1 MEYVRFALCALCILI
16 GLFITFVGVF
26 GFYKFKFILNRMHS
40 AAIIDTL
47 GLFFIILGLVIAHG
61 FPVNNGVLDVTSIK
75 LCCVVLFLWLTSPVC
90 SHVLA
95 KLIYMTN
102 ANTDKETEE
111 VDIDNEGRVIKH
123 D

>member
-47 GLFFIILGLVIAHG
+47 GLFFIVLGLVIAHG
-61 FPVNNGVLDVTSIK
+61 FPVNDGVLDVTSIK

-111 VDIDNEGRVIKH
+111 VDIDEEGKVIKH